1 MTRRF
6 VNHREAEVNVAK
18 RAIRDVNQGDG
29 PARPRLGV
37 VVRFPPKAAGVG
49 IRQMESGGLRV
60 ASSSDFK
67 SAPAVPN
74 DFDGADVQYF
84 ERFAIAIVRH
94 EEDRLKPVLDM
105 AVARKVVS
113 SIRPERRY
121 RALGKLA
128 ARSEAPAAFA
138 LLSGAASSLDRDY
151 LRGYRDATNH
161 LIDRLLS
168 GDPAAVVRPRA
179 AVDES
184 VVTWGL
190 EATLVPVSRLS
201 GAGIKVAVLDT
212 GFDDA
217 HPDFLG
223 RLVTKKLF
231 ATRSAPGDMDGHGTH
246 CIGTACGPLNPS
258 GVPRYG
264 IAHSAHIF
272 AGKVLGD
279 DGVGTDRSIIAGMDW
294 AVEEGCQVISMSLGA
309 ATSVGDQPNDD
320 YEQIGQICLDSG
332 VLVVAASGNESDRPR
347 LISPVSSPANASTI
361 MAVGAVDRTLK
372 VAGFSCGG
380 MNAGQEVD
388 LAAPGVDVLS
398 SIPGGRHARFNGT
411 SMATPHVAGV
421 AALLAESDPKFRGWT
436 LWARLLQ
443 MVRPLDSPARDVGKG
458 LLQSPRCAVS

>member
-1 MTRRF
+1 M
-6 VNHREAEVNVAK
+6 AK
-18 RAIRDVNQGDG
+18 RATREVNPSDG
-29 PARPRLGV
+29 PAKPRLGV
-37 VVRFPPKAAGVG
+37 VMRFPPRAAGVG
-49 IRQMESGGLRV
+49 IKQMEAGGLRV

-84 ERFAIAIVRH
+84 ERFGIAIVRR
-94 EEDRLKPVLDM
+94 EEDRLKPVLEM
-105 AVARKVVS
+105 AVARNVVS

-121 RALGKLA
+121 RALGKPA
-128 ARSEAPAAFA
+128 PRSEAPAALS
-138 LLSGAASSLDRDY
+138 LLSGAASLDRDY

-161 LIDRLLS
+161 LIDRLLA
-168 GDPAAVVRPRA
+168 GDPETAVRPMA
-179 AVDES
+179 AFDES

-190 EATLVPVSRLS
+190 EATLVPLSKLS

-231 ATRSAPGDMDGHGTH
+231 ATRSSPGDMDGHGTH
-246 CIGTACGPLNPS
+246 CIGTACGPLKPS

-264 IAHSAHIF
+264 IAHNAHIF
-272 AGKVLGD
+272 AGKVLGA
-279 DGVGTDRSIIAGMDW
+279 DGFGTDRSIIAGLDW
-294 AVEEGCQVISMSLGA
+294 AVEQGCQVISMSLGA
-309 ATSVGDQPNDD
+309 ATSIGDQPNDD
-320 YEQIGQICLDSG
+320 YEQIGQVCLDSG

-347 LISPVSSPANASTI
+347 LISPVGSPANASTI

-372 VAGFSCGG
+372 VASFSCGG
-380 MNAGQEVD
+380 LNAGQEVD

-398 SIPGGRHARFNGT
+398 SIPGGQHARFNGT

-443 MVRPLDSPARDVGKG
+443 VVRPLNSPARDVGKG
-458 LLQSPRCAVS
+458 LLQLPQCEVS

>member
-1 MTRRF
+1 M
-6 VNHREAEVNVAK
+6 AK
-18 RAIRDVNQGDG
+18 RATRELKQDN
-29 PARPRLGV
+29 ASTKPRLGV
-37 VVRFPPKAAGVG
+37 VIRFPPKSAGAG
-49 IRQMESGGLRV
+49 IRQMESGGLQV
-60 ASSSDFK
+60 ASSTDFK

-84 ERFAIAIVRH
+84 ERFGIAIVRRQ
-94 EEDRLKPVLDM
+94 EDRLKPVLEK
-105 AVARKVVS
+105 AVARSVVS

-121 RALGKLA
+121 RALGTPA
-128 ARSEAPAAFA
+128 PQVDARASLD
-138 LLSGAASSLDRDY
+138 LLSRTSASLDRDY

-168 GDPAAVVRPRA
+168 AEPEAALRTMARF
-179 AVDES
+179 DES

-190 EATLVPVSRLS
+190 EATLVPLSKLS
-201 GAGIKVAVLDT
+201 GSGIKVAVLDT

-231 ATRSAPGDMDGHGTH
+231 ATRSSPGDMDGHGTH
-246 CIGTACGPLNPS
+246 CIGTACGPLKPT

-264 IAHSAHIF
+264 IAYNAHIL

-279 DGVGTDRSIIAGMDW
+279 DGFGTDRSIIAGMDW
-294 AVEEGCQVISMSLGA
+294 AVEQGCQVISMSLGA
-309 ATSVGDQPNDD
+309 ATSLGDQPNDD
-320 YEQIGQICLDSG
+320 YEQIGQVCLDAG

-347 LISPVSSPANASTI
+347 LISPVGSPANASTI
-361 MAVGAVDRTLK
+361 MAVGAVDRALK

-380 MNAGQEVD
+380 MNPGQEVD
-388 LAAPGVDVLS
+388 LVAPGVDVLS

-421 AALLAESDPKFRGWT
+421 AALLAESDAKFRGWA

-443 MVRPLDSPARDVGKG
+443 VVSPLSSPARDVGKG
-458 LLQSPRCAVS
+458 LLQVPRCGVS